1 MNMLLLLGVAN
12 GMRTM
17 TPMAVLCWFAYFGLL
32 PQTGWSFWTAKLV
45 TAIVFTVLAAGE
57 YIGDTL
63 PQTPNRTAPGPLAAR
78 IAFGALTGALA
89 AHACIPPLAG
99 GVVFGV
105 IGALVGAFGGIRLR
119 GWAARRVGRDL
130 PVALSESALALAFAG
145 WAVWNFHGY
154 WVVEQVMR

>member
-1 MNMLLLLGVAN
+1 
-12 GMRTM
+12 MRTM

-78 IAFGALTGALA
+78 IGFGALTGALA
-89 AHACIPPLAG
+89 AHAAIPPLAG

-119 GWAARRVGRDL
+119 VWAARRVGRDL
-130 PVALSESALALAFAG
+130 PVALSESALALAFAC

-154 WVVEQVMR
+154 WVVEQTIR